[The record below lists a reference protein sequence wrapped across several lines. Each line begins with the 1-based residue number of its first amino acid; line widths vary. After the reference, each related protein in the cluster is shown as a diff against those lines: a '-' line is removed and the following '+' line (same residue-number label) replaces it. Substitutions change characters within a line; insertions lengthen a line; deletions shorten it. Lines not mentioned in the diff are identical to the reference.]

1 MSALDIIIIV
11 LVILWLGGFS
21 GKIGGKFIH
30 ILLVIAAV
38 ILLVRLLS

>member
-1 MSALDIIIIV
+1 MSTLDIIIIV
-11 LVILWLGGFS
+11 LIVLWLGGFV

-30 ILLVIAAV
+30 LLLIIAAV